1 MTASIPSPKV
11 GIEYFIMH
19 NNNGVP
25 LIEYTSPRIGDWKN
39 LRQLIENSF
48 PSMIESSVSYLIRN
62 GMSKMIVARCEQQI
76 LGFCY
81 FEEFSRSK
89 LHLLKMATDKNY
101 YQRGIASQLLKYLD
115 SYAIDR
121 GYGSI
126 VLTVKKNNLA
136 AKRLYEKMGYVLTRG
151 RKSENKES
159 WEKILNGECAEPV
172 IKYGFWRKNY
182 YPLRVSKKML
192 YRYMA
197 Y

>member
-1 MTASIPSPKV
+1 
-11 GIEYFIMH
+11 MH